1 MPISQGLTRSLI
13 ATYSLGAIRIVNP
26 WFRAVRRRMNG
37 DSPMNISTILKSKG
51 RQVTTVAPSTTVM
64 AVAQLL
70 AEQRIGAV
78 VVTGND
84 GQVRGIVSE
93 RDIVMAVAAGGAGR
107 LEARADEI
115 MTSNPRTCREA
126 DTIDHIMSEM
136 TARRFRHFPVVE
148 NGALVGI
155 VSIGDIVKLRIAEAE
170 METAAMRDYIV
181 AR

>member
-1 MPISQGLTRSLI
+1 
-13 ATYSLGAIRIVNP
+13 
-26 WFRAVRRRMNG
+26 
-37 DSPMNISTILKSKG
+37 MNISTILKSKG
-51 RQVTTVAPSTTVM
+51 REVTTVAPSTKVM
-64 AVAQLL
+64 EIARIL

-78 VVTGND
+78 VVAGND
-84 GQVRGIVSE
+84 RQVKGIVSE
-93 RDIVMAVAAGGAGR
+93 RDIVTALAAGGPGR

-115 MTSNPRTCREA
+115 MTSNPRTCRED

>member
-1 MPISQGLTRSLI
+1 
-13 ATYSLGAIRIVNP
+13 
-26 WFRAVRRRMNG
+26 
-37 DSPMNISTILKSKG
+37 MNISTILKSKG
-51 RQVTTVAPSTTVM
+51 RQVTTVAPATKVIEI
-64 AVAQLL
+64 ARLL

-84 GQVRGIVSE
+84 GHVKGIVSE
-93 RDIVMAVAAGGAGR
+93 RDIVLALASGGAQK

-115 MTSNPRTCREA
+115 MTANPRTCRES
-126 DTIDHIMSEM
+126 DTIEHIMSEM

-148 NGALVGI
+148 DGALVGI

-170 METAAMRDYIV
+170 METAAMREYIV